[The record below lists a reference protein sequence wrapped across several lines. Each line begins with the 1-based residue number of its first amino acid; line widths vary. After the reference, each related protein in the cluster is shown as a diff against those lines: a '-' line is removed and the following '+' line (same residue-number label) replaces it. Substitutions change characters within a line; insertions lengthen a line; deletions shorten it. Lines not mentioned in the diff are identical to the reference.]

1 MTDTGT
7 FTEPKTKWYPCH
19 HGNHD
24 RLNLKFGKMTVW
36 L

>member
-1 MTDTGT
+1 MTDIGIS
-7 FTEPKTKWYPCH
+7 TEYKAKWYPCY

-24 RLNLKFGKMTVW
+24 LLNFKFRKMTVW

>member
-7 FTEPKTKWYPCH
+7 FTEPKTKWYPCY